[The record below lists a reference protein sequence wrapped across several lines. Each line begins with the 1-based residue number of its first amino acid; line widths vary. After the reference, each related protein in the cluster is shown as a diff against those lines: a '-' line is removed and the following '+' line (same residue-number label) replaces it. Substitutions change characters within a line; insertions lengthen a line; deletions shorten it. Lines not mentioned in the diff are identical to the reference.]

1 MMRDNL
7 SRLKLRTQETDENIL
22 LDCLETAEAAIL
34 ARRYP
39 YGDWPD
45 VLEARYR
52 DLQFRIALDL
62 YNKIG
67 AEGELSH
74 TENSVSRT
82 YQSSWISE
90 DLLNEVT
97 PIVKVVN

>member
-7 SRLKLRTQETDENIL
+7 SRLKLRTQETDDNIL
-22 LDCLETAEAAIL
+22 LDCLETAEAAIM

-39 YGDWPD
+39 YGNWPD
-45 VLEARYR
+45 GLEARYR

-67 AEGELSH
+67 AEGETAH

-90 DLLNEVT
+90 DLLNEIV
-97 PIVKVVN
+97 PIAKVVN

>member
-45 VLEARYR
+45 GLEA
-52 DLQFRIALDL
+52 
-62 YNKIG
+62 
-67 AEGELSH
+67 
-74 TENSVSRT
+74 
-82 YQSSWISE
+82 
-90 DLLNEVT
+90 
-97 PIVKVVN
+97 

>member
-45 VLEARYR
+45 RLEARYR